1 MTEPPQFDRKRL
13 GSKSAITRIGSGTL
27 GGKANGLVFIEHI
40 LRQHFGD
47 RSEREIAVV
56 IPRMFVVG
64 ADFFVEFMEQN
75 HLYDIA
81 YSDRSDDRIAHAFLK
96 AHLPPKLVGDL
107 RTVADRSRLP
117 LAIRSS
123 SLLEDALYRPFAGVY
138 ATKMVPNNQPGA
150 DVRFRKLREAIKFV
164 YASTYFKAAKRYVN
178 SIDEEIASEKMA
190 VIIQDVFGQNLN
202 RRFYPNVSGIARS
215 YNFYPTGHAK
225 ATDGVVS
232 LALGLGRTIVD
243 GGRVWTYS
251 PAYPRTPPPFN
262 DVKDMFKQTQTAF
275 WAINMGK
282 PPAYDPIHET
292 EYLTKAG
299 LSDAEYDNTHI
310 FTAST
315 FVPESNR
322 IVPGVGQ
329 AGPRIINFARI
340 LELNEPPLNELL
352 KELMTACEDAIGAEV
367 EIEFAAVLDNKKGI
381 PAKLGFLQVRPMVVM
396 KGQIDLPPER
406 LSEEDVLVATE
417 SALGNHFIDDVHD
430 IVYVCQ
436 ETFETSHTEPVAIEL
451 EAINATLKK
460 DRKPYVLIGFGRFGT
475 SDPWRG
481 IPVRWSQISAV
492 RALVEVELPG
502 METDLSQG
510 SHFFHNV
517 TAFKV
522 SCFSVPMSSPYKID
536 WEWLENQTEIQRT
549 RFVRHVRTS
558 SPLTLQID
566 GANGRGVILKNGGQ

>member
-1 MTEPPQFDRKRL
+1 MIEPAQFDRKFL
-13 GSKSAITRIGSGTL
+13 GSESAITRIGTGTL

-47 RSEREIAVV
+47 RSEREIAVR
-56 IPRMFVVG
+56 IPRMFVIG
-64 ADFFVEFMEQN
+64 ADFFVDFMEQN
-75 HLYDIA
+75 DLYDIA
-81 YSDRSDDRIAHAFLK
+81 HSNRPDDRIAHAFLK

-107 RTVADRSRLP
+107 RTVADRSHLP

-178 SIDEEIASEKMA
+178 SIDEKIESEKMA

-202 RRFYPNVSGIARS
+202 RRFYPNISGIARS
-215 YNFYPTGHAK
+215 YNFYPTGHA
-225 ATDGVVS
+225 TPMDGVIS
-232 LALGLGRTIVD
+232 LALGLGRTIVE

-251 PAYPRTPPPFN
+251 PAYPKTPPPFN
-262 DVKDMFKQTQTAF
+262 GIRDMLKQTQTSF

-282 PPAYDPIHET
+282 PPAYDPVRET
-292 EYLTKAG
+292 EYLIKARLG
-299 LSDAEYDNTHI
+299 EAEYDNTHI

-329 AGPRIINFARI
+329 DGPRILNFARI
-340 LELNEPPLNELL
+340 LELNDPPLNDLL
-352 KELMTACEDAIGAEV
+352 KDLLTACEDAMGSEV
-367 EIEFAAVLDNKKGI
+367 EIEFAVVMDNKKGV

-396 KGQIDLPPER
+396 KGQMDLPADR
-406 LSEEDVLVATE
+406 LSGDDVLVATD
-417 SALGNHFIDDVHD
+417 SALGNHFIADIQD
-430 IVYVCQ
+430 IVYVCRD
-436 ETFETSHTEPVAIEL
+436 TFEPAHTERVAMEL
-451 EAINATLKK
+451 ESINATLKK
-460 DRKPYVLIGFGRFGT
+460 DRKPYALIGFGRFGT

-481 IPVRWSQISAV
+481 IPVRWSQISNV
-492 RALVEVELPG
+492 RALVEVEIPG

-517 TAFKV
+517 TSFKV
-522 SCFSVPMSSPYKID
+522 SCFSVPMNSAYPID
-536 WEWLENQTEIQRT
+536 WEWLENQSEIQRT
-549 RFVRHVRTS
+549 EFVRHVRTS

-566 GANGRGVILKNGGQ
+566 GTSGRGVILKNGGQ